1 MSRCIIA
8 GAKNGHLSRRGK
20 FIDGDSEAGEPTSAH
35 MGPMGLL
42 FLRDARMPMSWGQGQ
57 GPELWE
63 WCTRTGW
70 KEKGHPVAVSSVAVT
85 EGGKSLKPKT
95 SGWDKTKKVSHLLVP
110 PWFQRILLRAVSGR
124 KW

>member
-8 GAKNGHLSRRGK
+8 GAKNGLLSRRGK
-20 FIDGDSEAGEPTSAH
+20 FTDGDSEAGEPTSAH

-42 FLRDARMPMSWGQGQ
+42 FLRDARMPMSWGSRSRSRAVG
-57 GPELWE
+57 
-63 WCTRTGW
+63 GW

-95 SGWDKTKKVSHLLVP
+95 SGWDRTKKVSHLLVP